1 MARALRLALMV
12 EARVASAVLLFNTKI
27 VEKSMERKPLYPCV
41 AALDVHQAKITG
53 CVLHEDSAGE
63 LHLELKEFGGFKRD
77 RREMAEW
84 VASFHPDE
92 VVMEST
98 GIYWKRPY
106 AALERCGIAA
116 LVVNARHVKQV
127 PGRKTDVADAQ
138 WLAILARSGLL
149 RGGCVPP
156 AHFRQLRLTSRQMQ
170 KLTGMLAAEKN
181 RLHKVLTDAGIRLPV
196 VISDIHGQS
205 ARAMVKGLIAGES
218 SEEVLRY
225 ASQRLKA
232 SAEEL
237 LDALDGELTD
247 AHRFV
252 LGELMDH
259 IEDLERRIARFN
271 RHLLEG
277 LAPQQGLLQALQ
289 TIPGL
294 DERGA
299 AMLLV
304 EVGDDMDAFGA
315 GEKLASWAGVCPG
328 NHESAGKRK
337 SGKKRKGNPYVR
349 RILCEAANA
358 AARTRSALAAL
369 FKSLLIRRGRKRAI
383 FALAHKIL
391 KIVFVLISRGDF
403 YRDATVDY
411 EAMSVERNAPRWMRM
426 LRTYGYIG
434 A

>member
-1 MARALRLALMV
+1 
-12 EARVASAVLLFNTKI
+12 
-27 VEKSMERKPLYPCV
+27 MELKPLYRCV
-41 AALDVHQAKITG
+41 AALDVHQAKLTV
-53 CVLHEDSAGE
+53 CVLQEDAEGE
-63 LHLELKEFGGFKRD
+63 LQVELREFGGFKRD

-84 VASFHPDE
+84 VASFHPEE

-98 GIYWKRPY
+98 GIYWKSPY
-106 AALERCGIAA
+106 AALERCGIRA

-127 PGRKTDVADAQ
+127 PGRKTDIGDAQ

-149 RGGCVPP
+149 RGGFVPP
-156 AHFRQLRLTSRQMQ
+156 ANFRELRLTSRQMQ
-170 KLTGMLAAEKN
+170 KLTGILAAEKN
-181 RLHKVLTDAGIRLPV
+181 RLHKVLTDAGIRLAV
-196 VISDIHGQS
+196 VVSDIHGQS
-205 ARAMVKGLIAGES
+205 ARAMVKGLIGGES
-218 SEEVLRY
+218 PQQVLTY
-225 ASQRLKA
+225 ASKRLKA
-232 SAEEL
+232 TEEEL
-237 LDALDGELTD
+237 LDALDGELTGE
-247 AHRFV
+247 HRFV

-259 IEDLERRIARFN
+259 IEDLERRIVRFGN
-271 RHLLEG
+271 HLLQG

-294 DERGA
+294 DERAA

-304 EVGDDMDAFGA
+304 EIGDDMDAFGS
-315 GEKLASWAGVCPG
+315 GEKLASWAGMCPG

-358 AARTRSALAAL
+358 AARTRSALAKL

-391 KIVFVLISRGDF
+391 KIAFVLISRGDY

-426 LRTYGYIG
+426 LRKYGYIS

>member
-1 MARALRLALMV
+1 
-12 EARVASAVLLFNTKI
+12 
-27 VEKSMERKPLYPCV
+27 MELKPLYRCV
-41 AALDVHQAKITG
+41 AALDVHQAKLTV
-53 CVLHEDSAGE
+53 CVLREDAEGE
-63 LHLELKEFGGFKRD
+63 LQVELREFGGFKRD
-77 RREMAEW
+77 RRAMAEW
-84 VASFHPDE
+84 VASFHPEE

-98 GIYWKRPY
+98 GIYWKSPY
-106 AALERCGIAA
+106 AALERCGIRA

-127 PGRKTDVADAQ
+127 PGRKTDIGDAQ

-149 RGGCVPP
+149 RGGFVPP
-156 AHFRQLRLTSRQMQ
+156 ANFRELRLTSRQMQ
-170 KLTGMLAAEKN
+170 KLTGILAAEKN
-181 RLHKVLTDAGIRLPV
+181 RLHKVLTDAGIRLAV
-196 VISDIHGQS
+196 VVSDVHGQS
-205 ARAMVKGLIAGES
+205 ARAMVKGLIGGES
-218 SEEVLRY
+218 PEQVLTY
-225 ASQRLKA
+225 ASKRLKA
-232 SAEEL
+232 TEEEL
-237 LDALDGELTD
+237 LNALDGEMTEE
-247 AHRFV
+247 HRFV

-259 IEDLERRIARFN
+259 IEDLERRIVRFGD
-271 RHLLEG
+271 HLLQG
-277 LAPQQGLLQALQ
+277 LATQQGLLQALQ

-304 EVGDDMDAFGA
+304 EIGDDMDAFGS

-358 AARTRSALAAL
+358 AARTRSALAGQL
-369 FKSLLIRRGRKRAI
+369 KSLLIRRGRKRAI

-391 KIVFVLISRGDF
+391 KIVFVLISRGDY

-411 EAMSVERNAPRWMRM
+411 EAMSVERNAPRWIRM
-426 LRTYGYIG
+426 LRKYGYIS